1 MRVAAHRNAATQPQ
15 IAGQLGSALA
25 FWFYTLAVRKINQN
39 IKKKHNY
46 FIHRSFVLQYRGT
59 MIYILLFSISFVD
72 CFYGSYLR

>member
-1 MRVAAHRNAATQPQ
+1 MQQHSRRLQANLALLLPF
-15 IAGQLGSALA
+15 GSIPLP
-25 FWFYTLAVRKINQN
+25 FEKLIKIL
-39 IKKKHNY
+39 KKKHNY

>member
-39 IKKKHNY
+39 IKKKT
-46 FIHRSFVLQYRGT
+46 Q
-59 MIYILLFSISFVD
+59 LFHS
-72 CFYGSYLR
+72 